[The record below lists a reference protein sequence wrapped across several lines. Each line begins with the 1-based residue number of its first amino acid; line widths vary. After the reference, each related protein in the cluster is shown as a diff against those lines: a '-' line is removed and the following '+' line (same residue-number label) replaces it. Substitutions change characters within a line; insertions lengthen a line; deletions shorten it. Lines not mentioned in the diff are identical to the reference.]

1 MTKEQTFARV
11 WDAIEDTP
19 AEAES
24 MKVRSALM
32 MQLHQHLE
40 QLPGTD
46 AEKAAR
52 LGITRPRYSDLK
64 HGRIT
69 RFSIDALVGYAS
81 AIGLHARLE
90 LGHGHL
96 TSPASSCPAATLPL
110 SCC

>member
-32 MQLHQHLE
+32 MQLHQYLE
-40 QLPGTD
+40 QMPGTD

-64 HGRIT
+64 HGRIP

-81 AIGLHARLE
+81 AVGLHVHLE
-90 LGHGHL
+90 L
-96 TSPASSCPAATLPL
+96 SMAA
-110 SCC
+110 

>member
-1 MTKEQTFARV
+1 MSNQRFASV

-46 AEKAAR
+46 AETAN
-52 LGITRPRYSDLK
+52 
-64 HGRIT
+64 H
-69 RFSIDALVGYAS
+69 
-81 AIGLHARLE
+81 
-90 LGHGHL
+90 
-96 TSPASSCPAATLPL
+96 SSEI
-110 SCC
+110 